1 MSNDNLT
8 PPPPPA
14 SPVGTPSSGVP
25 TGAKKGLSLTA
36 FILGIASVVLFIFSW
51 FAAVIGLVAVILGF
65 IGRSKEPGAP
75 RWMWLLGI
83 ILGFVGIVIGVI
95 VGVLAIAAVNYIQQ
109 HGQLTN

>member
-8 PPPPPA
+8 PPPA
-14 SPVGTPSSGVP
+14 APVGASAGVAP
-25 TGAKKGLSLTA
+25 AGAKKGLSLTS

-51 FAAVIGLVAVILGF
+51 FAAIIGVVAVILGF

-83 ILGFVGIVIGVI
+83 ILGFVGIIIGVI
-95 VGVLAIAAVNYIQQ
+95 VGVLAVAAVAYLQQ
-109 HGQLTN
+109 NGRLTN